1 MSDETA
7 PAGDETATAG
17 NDTAL
22 VYRQAQQDY
31 RAALSGGAADPA
43 ELLAAAEAH
52 LAASRPL
59 ADIKAE
65 YDELQAARWE
75 RGEVTDTAREQEL
88 ADELA
93 PVAEATAN
101 LAGSLPGLAH
111 AASASIGGGS

>member
-7 PAGDETATAG
+7 LA
-17 NDTAL
+17 
-22 VYRQAQQDY
+22 YRQAQQEY
-31 RAALSGGAADPA
+31 RQAAGGGEADPA

-52 LAASRPL
+52 LKASRPL
-59 ADIKAE
+59 NVIKAE

-88 ADELA
+88 AGELA

-101 LAGSLPGLAH
+101 LAGSLPGTAH
-111 AASASIGGGS
+111 AAAAAAIGDSDGLG